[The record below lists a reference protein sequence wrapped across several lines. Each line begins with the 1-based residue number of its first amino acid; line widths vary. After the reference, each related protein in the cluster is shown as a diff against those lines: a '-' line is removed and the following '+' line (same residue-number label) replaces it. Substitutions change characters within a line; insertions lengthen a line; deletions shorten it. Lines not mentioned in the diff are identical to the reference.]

1 MIIGL
6 DMKMDK
12 SMEQLN
18 SVFREKMT
26 MSIDDIAI
34 HYMYIF
40 YPFAYV
46 RVNMVTA

>member
-6 DMKMDK
+6 DMKIDK

-18 SVFREKMT
+18 SVFRGKMT

-34 HYMYIF
+34 HIYILSI
-40 YPFAYV
+40 
-46 RVNMVTA
+46 